1 MLATVNKSRLNY
13 SYEILEKAT
22 NYFHNSNKLGE
33 GGSVSVYKVILSL
46 LFWDFSFLEMKLTR
60 YISLCQSRE
69 FCQIGSLLPLRG
81 FSSIPDNGWIISSM
95 KSIWSASQR
104 HPSQKFCKAV
114 GMEHHLPITKTLIIT
129 LKELP
134 KTYENYGIVN
144 SFHSS

>member
-13 SYEILEKAT
+13 SYEILEEAT
-22 NYFHNSNKLGE
+22 KYFHNSNKLGE

-46 LFWDFSFLEMKLTR
+46 LFWDFSFLEMKLTGT
-60 YISLCQSRE
+60 YLCQSRE

-81 FSSIPDNGWIISSM
+81 FSSIPDNVWIISSM

-134 KTYENYGIVN
+134 KTYENYGIIN